1 MANQTLPPK
10 LAHFDRLP
18 DDAIVDVKVFAALR
32 GRSVS
37 STWRDV
43 RAGRIPDPVR
53 VGPMSPR
60 WSVGTIRRHL
70 APLSDR
76 V

>member
-1 MANQTLPPK
+1 MANRTLPPD
-10 LAHFDRLP
+10 LAHFDKLP
-18 DDAIVDVKVFAALR
+18 DDALVDVKVVAALR

-43 RAGRIPDPVR
+43 RAGRIPEPVR

-60 WSVGTIRRHL
+60 WNVGAIRRHL
-70 APLSDR
+70 ASLSDLA
-76 V
+76 